1 MSHSINK
8 VGRTLSIGRNSD
20 RVQQVQ
26 IDFGRGDTLD
36 EAEANKVAEIV
47 LLMLNYPSKIDLI
60 FSQTFNI
67 TEE

>member
-1 MSHSINK
+1 MSHSIKK

-36 EAEANKVAEIV
+36 ESEARKVAEIV
-47 LLMLNYPSKIDLI
+47 LKMLNYPSTIDLI
-60 FSQTFNI
+60 FSQTI
-67 TEE
+67 QSTEE

>member
-1 MSHSINK
+1 MSHSIK
-8 VGRTLSIGRNSD
+8 KAGRTLSIGRNSD
-20 RVQQVQ
+20 NVQQVQ
-26 IDFGRGDTLD
+26 IDFSRGDTLD
-36 EAEANKVAEIV
+36 ESEANKVAEIV

>member
-1 MSHSINK
+1 MSHSINR

>member
-1 MSHSINK
+1 MSHSIK
-8 VGRTLSIGRNSD
+8 KAGRTLSIGRNSD
-20 RVQQVQ
+20 KTQQVQ

-36 EAEANKVAEIV
+36 EAEADKVAEIV

>member
-1 MSHSINK
+1 MSHSIKK

-36 EAEANKVAEIV
+36 EAEADKVAEIV